1 MVYASMVRYDDEF
14 CASFPR
20 ASAATV
26 TCVERLID
34 WTAYEYAPVAFPCSE
49 RTSAA
54 SSYFSAVFS
63 WIENG
68 RRSVLE
74 AP

>member
-1 MVYASMVRYDDEF
+1 MVYANMVRYEDEF

-34 WTAYEYAPVAFPCSE
+34 WTA
-49 RTSAA
+49 
-54 SSYFSAVFS
+54 
-63 WIENG
+63 
-68 RRSVLE
+68 
-74 AP
+74 